1 MTAATE
7 RLAGS
12 EGVLRT
18 VLPGGLR
25 VITESLP
32 AVRSAAF
39 GIWAGVGSRD
49 EDPAH
54 AGATHYLEHLLF
66 KGTRRRSALEISA
79 SMDAVGGELNAFTA
93 KEYTCY
99 YARVLDADLPLAIDV
114 LSDMVTSSLIEPKEV
129 DAERGVILEE
139 IAMNEDDPADLVHE
153 AFSELA
159 FGDTPLGRPIL
170 GTVDSINSITRDRI
184 AEHYRAR
191 YTPDHL
197 VVAAAGSLD
206 HDHVVELTAAAFGAV
221 LSGQRAPAGPRLT
234 GPQADGGTATGVRLV
249 SRPVEQ
255 ANIVLGCAGLARNDD
270 RRFALGVLNAALG
283 GGMSS
288 RLFQE
293 VREKRGLA
301 YSVYSFSS
309 QHAECGQWGI
319 YAGCLPAKTEEVLS
333 ICQDEIAKV
342 IESGLT
348 DEELDRGKGQLRGS
362 IVLGLEDPSSRM
374 RRLGKSELVY
384 PRLEP
389 VDEILARIEAVTHD
403 QVREVAAD
411 GAWPAEGAGHRGA
424 VRRRCRVRRG
434 AGELAAAP
442 QYSRLF
448 WLRPAL
454 MPRSGCRG
462 AGRDALFCGACLLRS
477 RLARLSAPAVPL
489 TSTRSV
495 PGGWCAA
502 SGRRT
507 TRGQRRS

>member
-1 MTAATE
+1 MTGGGRIPSGDTE
-7 RLAGS
+7 VR
-12 EGVLRT
+12 RT

-25 VITESLP
+25 VITERLP

-49 EDPAH
+49 EDIPH

-66 KGTRRRSALEISA
+66 KGTSRRTALDISA
-79 SMDAVGGELNAFTA
+79 AMDAVGGELNAFTA

-114 LSDMVTSSLIEPKEV
+114 LADMVNCSLIEPKDV

-139 IAMNEDDPADLVHE
+139 IAMNEDDPADLAHE
-153 AFSELA
+153 AFALQL

-170 GTVDSINSITRDRI
+170 GSVDSINAISRTQI

-191 YTPDHL
+191 YTPGNL
-197 VVAAAGSLD
+197 VVAAAGNLE
-206 HDHVVELTAAAFGAV
+206 HEQVVELTTAAFGEV
-221 LSGQRAPAGPRLT
+221 LAGAGKPEPARLT
-234 GPQADGGTATGVRLV
+234 GPDAGTATGTGVRLV
-249 SRPVEQ
+249 SRPIEQ
-255 ANIVLGCAGLARNDD
+255 ANVVLGCAGLARNDE

-309 QHAECGQWGI
+309 QHADCGLWGI
-319 YAGCLPAKTEEVLS
+319 YAGCLPAKADDVLAICREEV
-333 ICQDEIAKV
+333 AKV
-342 IESGLT
+342 IDHGLT

-374 RRLGKSELVY
+374 SRLGKSELVY

-389 VDEILARIEAVTHD
+389 VDEILASIEAVSHD
-403 QVREVAAD
+403 EVRAVAAGILD
-411 GAWPAEGAGHRGA
+411 QPKALAVVGPFDDAEAFTA
-424 VRRRCRVRRG
+424 
-434 AGELAAAP
+434 
-442 QYSRLF
+442 
-448 WLRPAL
+448 
-454 MPRSGCRG
+454 
-462 AGRDALFCGACLLRS
+462 
-477 RLARLSAPAVPL
+477 
-489 TSTRSV
+489 
-495 PGGWCAA
+495 
-502 SGRRT
+502 
-507 TRGQRRS
+507 

>member
-1 MTAATE
+1 MTAGTQ
-7 RLAGS
+7 RLAGG
-12 EGVLRT
+12 EAIYRT

-25 VITESLP
+25 VVTEKLP
-32 AVRSAAF
+32 AMRSAAF

-49 EDPAH
+49 EDVLH

-66 KGTRRRSALEISA
+66 KGTARRSALEISA
-79 SMDAVGGELNAFTA
+79 AMDAVGGELNAFTA

-99 YARVLDADLPLAIDV
+99 YARVLDEDLPLAIDV
-114 LSDMVTSSLIEPKEV
+114 LCDMVTGSLLEPRDV

-153 AFSELA
+153 AFGAQL

-170 GTVDSINSITRDRI
+170 GTVESINSITRDRI

-191 YTPDHL
+191 YTPDNL
-197 VVAAAGSLD
+197 VIAAAGSLD
-206 HDHVVELTAAAFGAV
+206 HEHVVELTRAAFGASLLSSDAEPV
-221 LSGQRAPAGPRLT
+221 PPRLSGPAAEATRSGVAV
-234 GPQADGGTATGVRLV
+234 GTGVRLV

-255 ANIVLGCAGLARNDD
+255 ANLVLGCGGLARTDP

-309 QHAECGQWGI
+309 QHADTGQWGV
-319 YAGCLPAKTEEVLS
+319 YAGCLPAKTEEVLA

-342 IESGLT
+342 IDSGLT

-374 RRLGKSELVY
+374 SRLGKSELVY

-389 VDEILARIEAVTHD
+389 VEEILAEIDAISHD
-403 QVREVAAD
+403 QVREVASLVLGQRMALAIVGPFD
-411 GAWPAEGAGHRGA
+411 DDEAF
-424 VRRRCRVRRG
+424 
-434 AGELAAAP
+434 AAA
-442 QYSRLF
+442 
-448 WLRPAL
+448 
-454 MPRSGCRG
+454 
-462 AGRDALFCGACLLRS
+462 
-477 RLARLSAPAVPL
+477 LAS
-489 TSTRSV
+489 
-495 PGGWCAA
+495 
-502 SGRRT
+502 
-507 TRGQRRS
+507 

>member
-1 MTAATE
+1 MTARTQ
-7 RLAGS
+7 RLAGG
-12 EGVLRT
+12 EAIFRT

-25 VITESLP
+25 VVTEKLP
-32 AVRSAAF
+32 AMRSAAF

-49 EDPAH
+49 EDVPH

-66 KGTRRRSALEISA
+66 KGTARRSALEISA
-79 SMDAVGGELNAFTA
+79 AMDAVGGELNAFTA

-99 YARVLDADLPLAIDV
+99 YARVLDEDLPLAIDV
-114 LSDMVTSSLIEPKEV
+114 LCDMVTGSLLEPRDV

-153 AFSELA
+153 AFGAQL

-170 GTVDSINSITRDRI
+170 GTVESINSISRDRI

-191 YTPDHL
+191 YTPDNL
-197 VVAAAGSLD
+197 VIATAGSLD
-206 HDHVVELTAAAFGAV
+206 HQHVVELTRAAFGSV
-221 LSGQRAPAGPRLT
+221 LAGEAAPVPPRLP
-234 GPQADGGTATGVRLV
+234 GPAAEATSRDIAVGTGVRLV

-255 ANIVLGCAGLARNDD
+255 ANLVLGCGGLARTDP

-309 QHAECGQWGI
+309 QHADTGQWGV
-319 YAGCLPAKTEEVLS
+319 YAGCLPAKTEEVLA
-333 ICQDEIAKV
+333 ICQEEIAKV

-374 RRLGKSELVY
+374 SRLGKSELVY

-389 VDEILARIEAVTHD
+389 VEEILTEIDAVSHD
-403 QVREVAAD
+403 QVREVASLVLGQRMALAIVGPFD
-411 GAWPAEGAGHRGA
+411 DDEAF
-424 VRRRCRVRRG
+424 
-434 AGELAAAP
+434 AAA
-442 QYSRLF
+442 
-448 WLRPAL
+448 
-454 MPRSGCRG
+454 
-462 AGRDALFCGACLLRS
+462 
-477 RLARLSAPAVPL
+477 LAS
-489 TSTRSV
+489 
-495 PGGWCAA
+495 
-502 SGRRT
+502 
-507 TRGQRRS
+507 